1 MTANF
6 HNVSLLYRYLRMLSV
21 QVDVGTVARLL
32 AHPMGS
38 SMRGLSDALDAL
50 SVRNAVYQLPP
61 EYFDQLEAPFIA
73 VTRQAEAPFCL
84 IERINGTL
92 LTVYTRGK
100 RVQMER
106 EAFLRTWTGG
116 VLMGEVT
123 AETQQDR
130 YFRLR
135 NVAYWIYRYSLLEA
149 GILGTLL
156 VVIGTSSSVAGLLY
170 LFTLCAGIFVSSAI
184 LYKEMSNRDFL
195 HRFCHIG
202 TAIDCN
208 TVLQSKGARMAGMGL
223 GELSLF
229 YFSTL
234 LLFSLGC
241 PEGFLPLAAV
251 CALAAL
257 AFTVYSVVYQLFV
270 IKKGCMLCLMVCL
283 TVWLNSLAL
292 YLLWND
298 EVRFM
303 PAFADCVA
311 LALSAAFCMAVWQTV
326 KRQIRIGQEAVKG
339 RQRLSSLFN
348 AEAFKALSG
357 IQPHIGKMPDRGI
370 CLHNGRTGDDE
381 VLIVTNPMCK
391 NCARVHPY
399 LKDLSARASV
409 SLILLTFPGD
419 KVGREVALRLIAAW
433 QMEGWGKMIELLEMW
448 NEKHDLG
455 ELLRYPITEKAEQ
468 MYEEHLSYAIG
479 QHITQTPSVIIQGAY
494 MPEVYR
500 IEDLKYVWT

>member
-1 MTANF
+1 MSVDAHT
-6 HNVSLLYRYLRMLSV
+6 VSLLYRYLRMLSV
-21 QVDVGTVARLL
+21 RVGRGTVARLL
-32 AHPMGS
+32 AHPLGN
-38 SMRGLSDALDAL
+38 SMRGLSDALDEL
-50 SVRNAVYQLPP
+50 GIRNAVYQLPP

-84 IERINGTL
+84 VERIKGTSL
-92 LTVYTRGK
+92 AVFTRGRRI
-100 RVQMER
+100 RVER

-116 VLMGEVT
+116 VLVGEVT
-123 AETQQDR
+123 AETQQDS
-130 YFRLR
+130 YFFIR
-135 NVAYWIYRYSLLEA
+135 NVAYWSCRYSLLGA

-156 VVIGTSSSVAGLLY
+156 VVGTSSSVAGALY
-170 LFTLCAGIFVSSAI
+170 LFTLCAGMFVSSAI
-184 LYKEMSNRDFL
+184 LYKETSNRNFL

-202 TAIDCN
+202 TTIDCN
-208 TVLQSKGARMAGMGL
+208 AVLQSKGARLAGMGL

-234 LLFSLGC
+234 LLFALC
-241 PEGFLPLAAV
+241 HPHGFEWLAAG
-251 CALAAL
+251 CASAAL
-257 AFTVYSVVYQLFV
+257 AFTVYSIVYQLFV

-283 TVWLNSLAL
+283 IVWLNSLAL
-292 YLLWND
+292 YLLWSD
-298 EVRFM
+298 EACFTS
-303 PAFADCVA
+303 AFTACVA

-326 KRQIRIGQEAVKG
+326 KRQIRIGQEVVEG

-357 IQPHIGKMPDRGI
+357 IQPNIGEMPDRGI
-370 CLHNGRTGDDE
+370 CLHNGRTGGDE

-391 NCARVHPY
+391 NCARVHPH

-433 QMEGWGKMIELLEMW
+433 QMEGWDKMIELLETW
-448 NEKHDLG
+448 STKHVLHS
-455 ELLRYPITEKAEQ
+455 LLCYPVTEKAEQ
-468 MYEEHLSYAIG
+468 MYEEHLRYAIG
-479 QHITQTPSVIIQGAY
+479 QHITQTPSVIVQKGY

-500 IEDLKYVWT
+500 IEDLKYVLT